1 MKYVRVYA
9 DQNGDTHFEDVEV
22 GMSLTNFAPPAPPV
36 DVSPL
41 MPSTI
46 VAFLSAPAGWY
57 GPPHPAPRRQF
68 LFVLTGELEGAVS
81 DGEVRRVGPGS
92 VMLLEDTWGKGH
104 STRVVGKDSALGA
117 IVQLPD

>member
-9 DQNGDTHFEDVEV
+9 DQNGDSHIEDVEV
-22 GMSLTNFAPPAPPV
+22 EMSLTNFAPPAPPV
-36 DVSPL
+36 DLSPL
-41 MPSTI
+41 MPSTN
-46 VAFLSAPAGWY
+46 VVFFSVPAGWY

-68 LFVLTGELEGAVS
+68 VFVLTGEFEGAVS

-92 VMLLEDTWGKGH
+92 VILLEDTSGKGH
-104 STRVVGKDSALGA
+104 STRIVGNDSGLAA